1 MPMQANLQAA
11 DTIDHVHEGVIY
23 SPFHRR
29 TSAKNINQQWS
40 VWNGYASTKYYAD
53 AHLEYFST
61 RNTCGVFDVSP
72 MRKYR
77 IKGPDAEAMLNRM
90 VTRDVTSQAV
100 DTVAYNIWCTDA
112 GKLIDDGTL
121 FRVSED
127 DFWLCAA
134 DPNFDWL
141 QLSAV
146 GFPSLE
152 ITDISEDLASLAL
165 QGPTSCALLKAM
177 GFSGIENATPFS
189 IMRFPFGS
197 GEITISRTGYTGDLG
212 YELWVDP
219 ADAELLWDQL
229 FSVGQVYGIQP
240 LGEDSLEMARI
251 EAGFLA
257 PDVDFHG
264 SLHTVDR
271 GHDHSPLELALGWI
285 INFKKGHFS
294 GRAALAKEKA
304 AGKHRR
310 LIKLD
315 IEGNKPAENSILY
328 CDKGCKR
335 PSATSRQP
343 CGHLWSR
350 PISPMGW

>member
-121 FRVSED
+121 FRVSEGR
-127 DFWLCAA
+127 L
-134 DPNFDWL
+134 
-141 QLSAV
+141 
-146 GFPSLE
+146 
-152 ITDISEDLASLAL
+152 LAL
-165 QGPTSCALLKAM
+165 CS
-177 GFSGIENATPFS
+177 
-189 IMRFPFGS
+189 
-197 GEITISRTGYTGDLG
+197 
-212 YELWVDP
+212 
-219 ADAELLWDQL
+219 
-229 FSVGQVYGIQP
+229 
-240 LGEDSLEMARI
+240 
-251 EAGFLA
+251 
-257 PDVDFHG
+257 
-264 SLHTVDR
+264 
-271 GHDHSPLELALGWI
+271 
-285 INFKKGHFS
+285 
-294 GRAALAKEKA
+294 
-304 AGKHRR
+304 
-310 LIKLD
+310 
-315 IEGNKPAENSILY
+315 
-328 CDKGCKR
+328 
-335 PSATSRQP
+335 
-343 CGHLWSR
+343 
-350 PISPMGW
+350 